1 MFLGIDRGQAPFFLN
16 TPTQAFSNI
25 TPWPSYFEIMAS
37 GRGVFE
43 KSAPGP
49 GKIY

>member
-16 TPTQAFSNI
+16 TPTQAFSKI
-25 TPWPSYFEIMAS
+25 TPRPPYFEAMAP